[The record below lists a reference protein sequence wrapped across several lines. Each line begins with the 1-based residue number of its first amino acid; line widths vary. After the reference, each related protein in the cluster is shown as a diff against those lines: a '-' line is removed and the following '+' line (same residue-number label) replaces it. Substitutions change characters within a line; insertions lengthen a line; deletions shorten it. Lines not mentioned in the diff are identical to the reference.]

1 MIEPNGMNRMR
12 RNLVAM
18 AAAVCTAAAAAAHAQ
33 EGGVYIA
40 GYGVD
45 FVKAATQARKTNPT
59 GQRFFLL
66 ALPPETRALEAGAT
80 GRVARARDQVT
91 AAGGVLMVCQRDVDS
106 GKVNPAALVPGV
118 VAVRGWPPAG
128 STELAPG
135 ERYFAG
141 ENRDL
146 LPASNQGLRR
156 LRATCTDDSDTA
168 ASPRASRRP
177 PRTTAP

>member
-1 MIEPNGMNRMR
+1 MRM
-12 RNLVAM
+12 LKGDVDVLGLGTLLQGLAM
-18 AAAVCTAAAAAAHAQ
+18 RGC
-33 EGGVYIA
+33 E
-40 GYGVD
+40 
-45 FVKAATQARKTNPT
+45 
-59 GQRFFLL
+59 
-66 ALPPETRALEAGAT
+66 
-80 GRVARARDQVT
+80 
-91 AAGGVLMVCQRDVDS
+91 GVLTVVRGTNRKMIHLGPKGMKLHSTSMQRINKVGNILLRRKKLSTEDLKTLLEEQRLLHWKFGHLAVDS
-106 GKVNPAALVPGV
+106 GKVTPAALVPGV

-168 ASPRASRRP
+168 ASSRASRRP